1 MISRTL
7 MLALVGGGRGSELL
21 LQVKLFWGMF
31 IIRNRNNFTLREVTL
46 LEVSFVSGKINIS
59 LSLTGRS
66 RISSIFFSSKFAVLF

>member
-7 MLALVGGGRGSELL
+7 MLALVGGGRGSGLL